1 MQILMLEEKLG
12 ISKNRSVTYKN
23 DSKGVE
29 VNVKAVGRAMSK
41 AVESDAM
48 MDFMD
53 DHWADEIQAYKEG
66 KNDGR
71 C

>member
-1 MQILMLEEKLG
+1 MQSTSGASGKSSFILFFKSLIMWAGFDMPKL
-12 ISKNRSVTYKN
+12 KL
-23 DSKGVE
+23 
-29 VNVKAVGRAMSK
+29 SK

-48 MDFMD
+48 VDFMD

-66 KNDGR
+66 KNGER